1 MHFHA
6 VSWQIGAELVR
17 EVLGYGSRGNGFI
30 TTAIQKRS
38 PILGERFLRF

>member
-1 MHFHA
+1 MA
-6 VSWQIGAELVR
+6 DWCGIGA
-17 EVLGYGSRGNGFI
+17 EVLGYGARGNGFI